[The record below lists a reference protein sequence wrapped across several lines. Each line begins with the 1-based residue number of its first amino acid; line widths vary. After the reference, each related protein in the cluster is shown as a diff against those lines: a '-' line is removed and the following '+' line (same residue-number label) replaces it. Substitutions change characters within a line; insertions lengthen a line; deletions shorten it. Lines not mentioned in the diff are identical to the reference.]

1 MPQDSYSSP
10 DQLLLRYW
18 DASGRGMLIRYM
30 AYDAALDFVDE
41 VVSVEETF
49 VSGSWASKEKFLP
62 EFSGPLKAL
71 PVVEHNGEMINQTSA
86 CTQYVAEIAGF
97 MPEAPADR
105 AKAIMI
111 SSYIY
116 EDIQVPMWD
125 AFWGWK
131 DWERDVIGGF
141 GGPTSGLPLKISTL
155 EQILASSASGFAVG
169 SQISIADFSIFY
181 VVESLTR
188 RMLEVASGPDAIEM
202 LFGDKPAIAQHQKM
216 MIARPNIASYR
227 QSDIWH
233 VYGPFWTGKGPLKDR
248 THELGMGET
257 ELEGFETLA
266 LLLLRLSNAQ

>member
-1 MPQDSYSSP
+1 
-10 DQLLLRYW
+10 
-18 DASGRGMLIRYM
+18 
-30 AYDAALDFVDE
+30 
-41 VVSVEETF
+41 
-49 VSGSWASKEKFLP
+49 
-62 EFSGPLKAL
+62 
-71 PVVEHNGEMINQTSA
+71 
-86 CTQYVAEIAGF
+86 
-97 MPEAPADR
+97 
-105 AKAIMI
+105 MI

-131 DWERDVIGGF
+131 EWERDVIGGF

-155 EQILASSASGFAVG
+155 EQILASSVSGFAVG

-202 LFGDKPAIAQHQKM
+202 LFGDKPAIVQHQKM

-266 LLLLRLSNAQ
+266 SLLLRLSNAQ

>member
-1 MPQDSYSSP
+1 MPQETPVVTDT
-10 DQLLLRYW
+10 LLLRYW
-18 DASGRGMLIRYM
+18 NCSARGMLIRYM
-30 AYDAALDFVDE
+30 AYDAALDFIDE
-41 VVSVEETF
+41 IVSVEDTF
-49 VSGSWASKEKFLP
+49 VGGSWASKEKFLP

-71 PVVEHNGEMINQTSA
+71 PVVEHNGEIINQTSA

-97 MPEAPADR
+97 MPEDPADR

-111 SSYIY
+111 SSHIY

-131 DWERDVIGGF
+131 DWERDVVSGQA
-141 GGPTSGLPLKISTL
+141 GPSSGLALKISNL
-155 EQILASSASGFAVG
+155 EQILATSASSFAVG

-188 RMLEVASGPDAIEM
+188 RMLEVASGPDAIEV

-216 MIARPNIASYR
+216 MSGRPNIASYR
-227 QSDIWH
+227 KSDVWH
-233 VYGPFWTGKGPLKDR
+233 VYGPYWTGKGTLENR
-248 THELGMGET
+248 THELGLGET

-266 LLLLRLSNAQ
+266 SLLLRVSDT